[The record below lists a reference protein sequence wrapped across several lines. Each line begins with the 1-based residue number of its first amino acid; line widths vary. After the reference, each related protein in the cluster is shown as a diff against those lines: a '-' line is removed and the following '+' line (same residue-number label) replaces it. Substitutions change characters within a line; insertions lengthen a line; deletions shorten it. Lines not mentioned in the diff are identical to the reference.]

1 MILVD
6 SSVWINH
13 FNGNVTPAVGWLR
26 TQFDLGELEFLVADL
41 VLLEVL
47 QGFRKDRDFELA
59 RHWLTRLPIVEMG
72 GEAMAVKAAT
82 HYRFL
87 RAKGMTIRKPV
98 DCLIATFC
106 IEEGFTLLH
115 DDRDFDPFAA
125 HLGLRMVAPPPQ
137 P

>member
-1 MILVD
+1 M
-6 SSVWINH
+6 
-13 FNGNVTPAVGWLR
+13 
-26 TQFDLGELEFLVADL
+26 ADL

-47 QGFRKDRDFELA
+47 QGFRKDRDFEFA
-59 RHWLTRLPIVEMG
+59 RHWLTRLPIVEIG
-72 GEAMAVKAAT
+72 GEAMAIKAAT

-87 RAKGMTIRKPV
+87 RKRGVTIRKAV

-115 DDRDFDPFAA
+115 DDRDFDPFVT
-125 HLGLRMVAPPPQ
+125 HFGLRVLTPPPQ

>member
-26 TQFDLGELEFLVADL
+26 AQFDAGKSELMVADF

-47 QGFRKDRDFELA
+47 QGFCEDRDFELA
-59 RHWLTRLPIVEMG
+59 RQWLTRLPIVEIG
-72 GEAMAVKAAT
+72 GEHMAIKAAA
-82 HYRFL
+82 HYRTL
-87 RAKGMTIRKPV
+87 RKKGSTIRKPV

-125 HLGLRMVAPPPQ
+125 YLGLRVIAPV
-137 P
+137 